1 MEVDKNPKP
10 RKGWFRKL
18 KPVDAVVTPAPR
30 PLSRETEALWAE
42 VEAFPVP
49 RQFQRKLNA
58 LLKVCRETLPDVDEA
73 LIEMAFLLA
82 HWAHRNDKRA
92 TGEPYITHPLE
103 VAAIVARHIHFDDT
117 CVAAALLHD
126 VVEDNSRLTVRHI
139 EELFDPTL
147 AGIVDGVTKIERE
160 FESREMRQAE
170 NFRKLL
176 LSMASDIRVILVK
189 FGDRLH
195 NMRTIG
201 SLREEKQLK
210 IASETLEL
218 FAPLAHRF
226 GLYSIKNEFEDLGLK
241 AINPEAYYDIS
252 KGLKAKKRQ
261 REAYV
266 NRFIEPLK
274 EALKEAGFKADVYGR
289 SKHIYSI
296 YRKMRRQN
304 KTLDEI
310 YDLFAIRVILHSSG
324 RKGKEECWRVYSMIT
339 DLYRPLPERFRDF
352 ISVPKSNG
360 YQSLHTTVIGPD
372 GKRVE
377 VQIRTYEMHV
387 VAEMGVAAHWRY
399 KEDGHGA
406 SDLDPR
412 YAWVRDLL
420 DNSDGDR
427 ATEFLSDFQLD
438 LSDQEIYVFSP
449 RGDLFTLPK
458 NATPVDFAFR
468 VHTEVGL
475 HCNGA
480 RVNGRVVP
488 LSHTLKSGDQV
499 EIMTAKNKEP
509 NPAWMKFVVT
519 HKARSRI
526 RQWINEERRGLIVK
540 GQELWEKRAH
550 KAHLDVSDRDV
561 NRYASMLNFPNTQQM
576 FFEIGK
582 GLFDVKELVTL
593 VKNGGRPP
601 AAEAKPPSDAE
612 QLLRLQHERFVDQA
626 QTVGQ
631 PALLING
638 EQFSDIATTYATCC
652 KPIPGDPVFGFLSRN
667 GGIKIHRRSCLNA
680 SNLFKETDRIVSIEW
695 SRQKDIHFMAALRVV
710 GEDRVGIV
718 SDITNVISKDL
729 STNIRSISVD
739 ANDGV
744 FEGTI
749 VMYVSDLS
757 QLQKIMDRLHRV
769 EGIFG
774 VYRFEE

>member
-1 MEVDKNPKP
+1 M
-10 RKGWFRKL
+10 R
-18 KPVDAVVTPAPR
+18 KPVEQETKVVDPPR
-30 PLSRETEALWAE
+30 SLSRATEAIWAQ
-42 VEAFPVP
+42 VEAFPVA
-49 RQFQRKLNA
+49 RMFQRKLNA
-58 LLKVCRETLPDVDEA
+58 LLKVCRENLPEVDEA
-73 LIEMAFLLA
+73 LIEMAFQLA

-92 TGEPYITHPLE
+92 SGEPYFTHPIE
-103 VAAIVARHIHFDDT
+103 VAIIVARHIHFDDV

-126 VVEDNSRLTVRHI
+126 VVEDNSDITVQHI

-147 AGIVDGVTKIERE
+147 SGIVDGVTKIEKE

-195 NMRTIG
+195 NMRTLG
-201 SLREEKQLK
+201 SLPEKKQLK
-210 IASETLEL
+210 IAGETLEL

-226 GLYSIKNEFEDLGLK
+226 GLYSIKNEFEDLVLK
-241 AINPEAYYDIS
+241 IINPEAYYEIS
-252 KGLKAKKRQ
+252 KGLKATKRA
-261 REAYV
+261 RESYIK
-266 NRFIEPLK
+266 RFIEPLK
-274 EALKEAGFKADVYGR
+274 EALKEAGFEADVYGR

-296 YRKMRRQN
+296 YRKMRRQD

-310 YDLFAIRVILHSSG
+310 YDLFAIRVILHSTG
-324 RKGKEECWRVYSMIT
+324 RQGKEECWRVYSMIT

-377 VQIRTYEMHV
+377 VQIRTHEMHV

-399 KEDGHGA
+399 KEDGKGGHEA
-406 SDLDPR
+406 SDLDHR
-412 YAWVRDLL
+412 YAWVRELL
-420 DNSDGDR
+420 ENPDADR

-438 LSDQEIYVFSP
+438 LADQEIYLFTP
-449 RGDLFTLPK
+449 NGDLFTLPK
-458 NATPVDFAFR
+458 GATPVDFAFR

-480 RVNGRVVP
+480 KVNGRVVP
-488 LSHTLKSGDQV
+488 LSYTLKSGDQV
-499 EIMTAKNKEP
+499 AILTDKNKKP

-526 RQWINEERRGLIVK
+526 RHWINEERRQFIAK
-540 GQELWEKRAH
+540 GQDIWEKRAR
-550 KAHLDVSDRDV
+550 KVHLEVSDRDV

-582 GLFDVKELVTL
+582 ELFDVKELVTL
-593 VKNGGRPP
+593 VRNGGRLPS
-601 AAEAKPPSDAE
+601 AERKAESDAE
-612 QLLRLQHERFVDQA
+612 KLLQLQHERFIDQA
-626 QTVGQ
+626 QTIGQ

-638 EQFSDIATTYATCC
+638 EEYSDIATNYATCC

-667 GGIKIHRRSCLNA
+667 GGIKIHRKNCLNA
-680 SNLFKETDRIVSIEW
+680 PNLFKESDRIVTIEW

-718 SDITNVISKDL
+718 NDITNVISKDL
-729 STNIRSISVD
+729 NTNIRSISVD
-739 ANDGV
+739 AHDGV

-749 VMYVSDLS
+749 VMYVNDLS
-757 QLQKIMDRLHRV
+757 QLQKIMDQLRRI